1 MAPFARARTAW
12 VGTVSTSVSCLTV
25 TATVAVVPA
34 CSPSGVPVTS
44 MTTGKAAVP
53 DEEDDATTP
62 TLLTVPKTFWGA
74 PLGVI
79 VACSPFVSRPRSEAP
94 TVALTS
100 QEFVAMTTTC
110 AEDADDAD
118 VLPDPVEP
126 VPPEPPPPPE
136 PEPFVVPVDEPEV
149 LDPPVTVSPTPT
161 FTAATVPAIDA
172 VSVAWPNA
180 SCAAVTLL
188 WAEVTWAL
196 AEAI

>member
-1 MAPFARARTAW
+1 M
-12 VGTVSTSVSCLTV
+12 GTVSTSGTCLTV
-25 TATVAVVPA
+25 MTTAAVVPA
-34 CSPSGVPVTS
+34 YTPAGDPVTA
-44 MTTGKAAVP
+44 MVTGKVEVP
-53 DEEDDATTP
+53 PLVVPMTP
-62 TLLTVPKTFWGA
+62 TVDTVPKIACVA
-74 PLGVI
+74 PVGVI
-79 VACSPFVSRPRSEAP
+79 VACRPVFSLARSEAP

-136 PEPFVVPVDEPEV
+136 PEPLVVPVDEPEV